1 MTLPLSWTDDRLE
14 QFAAEGPPPLPVGG
28 AWLDRDGARIWFA
41 DLGAG
46 PPVVLLHGG
55 MGSADNFGHQ
65 VPALLA
71 AGYRVIVVDSRGQGR
86 SSWDGRP
93 FSYAQMADDL
103 AAILDRL
110 ALPSAAIIG
119 WSDGACTGL
128 ALAKA
133 APERV
138 AGLLFFACN
147 VAPGGTWPFEMTP
160 TIERFLSRI
169 QADYA
174 ALSPSPDFEA
184 MAQAL
189 QVMQSSQPDYSADEL
204 RAVTVPVTVALAE
217 HDEFIRPEHA
227 RSIAQTIPAAALV
240 ELPGVSHF
248 APLQRPA
255 LFTTAVLAFL
265 GRIGWRRYSV
275 TAR

>member
-1 MTLPLSWTDDRLE
+1 MTEPTSLTDDRLE
-14 QFAAEGPPPLPVGG
+14 QFAAEGPPPLPEGG
-28 AWLDRDGARIWFA
+28 ALLERDGARIWFA
-41 DLGAG
+41 DYGAG

-55 MGSADNFGHQ
+55 MGSAGNFGHQ

-71 AGYRVIVVDSRGQGR
+71 AGHRVIVVDSRGQGR
-86 SSWDGRP
+86 SSWNGRP

-110 ALPSAAIIG
+110 AIPAAAIVG

-128 ALAKA
+128 ALAKSQPA
-133 APERV
+133 RV

-147 VAPGGTWPFEMTP
+147 VDPGGTWPFEMTP
-160 TIERFLSRI
+160 AIERFLSRI

-174 ALSPSPDFEA
+174 ALSPAPDFEA
-184 MAQAL
+184 MSQAL
-189 QVMQSSQPDYSADEL
+189 QVMQGSQPDYSANDL

-217 HDEFIRPEHA
+217 QDEFIRPEHA
-227 RSIAQTIPAAALV
+227 RYIAETIPAAALV

-248 APLQRPA
+248 APLQDPA
-255 LFTTAVLAFL
+255 RFNAAVLAFL
-265 GRIGWRRYSV
+265 ERIGWRR
-275 TAR
+275 

>member
-1 MTLPLSWTDDRLE
+1 MHATDRPLDH
-14 QFAAEGPPPLPVGG
+14 FAAQGAPPLPPGG
-28 AWLDRDGARIWFA
+28 AVLERDGARIWFA
-41 DLGAG
+41 DYGAG

-55 MGSADNFGHQ
+55 MGSANNFGHQ

-71 AGYRVIVVDSRGQGR
+71 RGFRVIVVDSRGQGR

-103 AAILDRL
+103 VAILDRL
-110 ALPSAAIIG
+110 DIPAAAIVG

-133 APERV
+133 RPEQV

-147 VAPGGTWPFEMTP
+147 VDPSGAWPFEMTRD
-160 TIERFLSRI
+160 IELFLARI

-174 ALSPSPDFEA
+174 ALSPAPDFEA
-184 MAQAL
+184 MSQAL
-189 QVMQSSQPDYSADEL
+189 QVMQASQPDYSADDL
-204 RAVTVPVTVALAE
+204 RAVSVPVTVALAE
-217 HDEFIRPEHA
+217 KDEFIRPEHA
-227 RSIAQTIPAAALV
+227 RYIAATIPGAALV

-248 APLQRPA
+248 APIQQPD
-255 LFTTAVLAFL
+255 LFNTAILAFL
-265 GRIGWRRYSV
+265 DRIGWRR
-275 TAR
+275 